1 MVISQILIEPFV
13 EYHKVPFWDPC
24 FFSCILMTYI
34 NPQISSDDTSLTYAN
49 GDLKKLETEVNNEL
63 SKVCSWLV
71 VNKLTLNIEKTNY
84 IIFRPRQKTIP
95 FHPNIK
101 IINNNSN
108 ISQPL
113 EMKDYIRYLGILIDS
128 NLSWKFHIDYVCQK
142 VSKTIGIIAKLRHFV
157 PRHVLLTLYRSLI
170 LPYISY
176 SICAW
181 GHAAQTH
188 LHKLLVLQKRAL
200 RLMFFAEPR
209 THAVPLFLETKQ
221 LPISFLLFE
230 QMSLL
235 MYDVHNNLAPDNI
248 KNMFTKLSSVH
259 SYRTRS
265 VITNENYY
273 VEQVR
278 TENMKRAFSVS
289 GALIWNS
296 IPLSIKTLKK
306 NQFKSELKRKLFE
319 ILEKEDDYIRVFD
332 ITGKFSKA

>member
-1 MVISQILIEPFV
+1 MFA
-13 EYHKVPFWDPC
+13 
-24 FFSCILMTYI
+24 
-34 NPQISSDDTSLTYAN
+34 DDTSLTYAN
-49 GDLKKLETEVNNEL
+49 GDLKKLETEINEEL
-63 SKVCSWLV
+63 FKVCSWLA

-84 IIFRPRQKTIP
+84 VIFCPRQKTIP

-108 ISQPL
+108 TSQLL
-113 EMKDYIRYLGILIDS
+113 EMKNDIRYLGILFDS
-128 NLSWKFHIDYVCQK
+128 NLSWKFHIDYICQK

-170 LPYISY
+170 LPYITY
-176 SICAW
+176 GICAW
-181 GHAAQTH
+181 GHTAETH

-200 RLMFFAEPR
+200 RLMFFADPR

-235 MYDVHNNLAPDNI
+235 MYDVHNNLAPANI

-265 VITNENYY
+265 VTNENYY
-273 VEQVR
+273 VEQIR
-278 TENMKRAFSVS
+278 TENMKRAFSIS
-289 GALIWNS
+289 GAMIWNS
-296 IPLSIKTLKK
+296 IPLSIKTLTK
-306 NQFKSELKRKLFE
+306 NLFKSELKGKLFE
-319 ILEKEDDYIRVFD
+319 ILEKEDDYIRVSD
-332 ITGKFSKA
+332 IRVQFSKS

>member
-1 MVISQILIEPFV
+1 M
-13 EYHKVPFWDPC
+13 
-24 FFSCILMTYI
+24 
-34 NPQISSDDTSLTYAN
+34 
-49 GDLKKLETEVNNEL
+49 KKKN
-63 SKVCSWLV
+63 
-71 VNKLTLNIEKTNY
+71 
-84 IIFRPRQKTIP
+84 
-95 FHPNIK
+95 
-101 IINNNSN
+101 
-108 ISQPL
+108 
-113 EMKDYIRYLGILIDS
+113 YIRYLGILIDS
-128 NLSWKFHIDYVCQK
+128 GTFHGNFIIIDYVCQK

-157 PRHVLLTLYRSLI
+157 PRHVLRILTLYRSLI

-181 GHAAQTH
+181 GHAAEMH
-188 LHKLLVLQKRAL
+188 LQKLLVLQKRAL

-235 MYDVHNNLAPDNI
+235 MYDVHNNLAPDNV

-265 VITNENYY
+265 VTNENYY

-278 TENMKRAFSVS
+278 TENMKRAFSIS

-296 IPLSIKTLKK
+296 IPLSIKTL
-306 NQFKSELKRKLFE
+306 
-319 ILEKEDDYIRVFD
+319 
-332 ITGKFSKA
+332 

>member
-1 MVISQILIEPFV
+1 MTNIRQIRQVPTTNNFCLCLKISVLSFINKALKIKQSIHWGRLPQPTPPPPSLPGASCSIKYIYHLVNVLIIIQIP
-13 EYHKVPFWDPC
+13 
-24 FFSCILMTYI
+24 
-34 NPQISSDDTSLTYAN
+34 
-49 GDLKKLETEVNNEL
+49 VN
-63 SKVCSWLV
+63 
-71 VNKLTLNIEKTNY
+71 
-84 IIFRPRQKTIP
+84 RQKGKIVLDILVYSLIRT
-95 FHPNIK
+95 FHGYFIQITFFKKSVLK
-101 IINNNSN
+101 I
-108 ISQPL
+108 
-113 EMKDYIRYLGILIDS
+113 
-128 NLSWKFHIDYVCQK
+128 
-142 VSKTIGIIAKLRHFV
+142 IGIIAKLRHFV
-157 PRHVLLTLYRSLI
+157 PCHVLLTLYRSLI
-170 LPYISY
+170 LPYIS
-176 SICAW
+176 SGICAW
-181 GHAAQTH
+181 GHATETH

-265 VITNENYY
+265 VTNENYY

-278 TENMKRAFSVS
+278 TENMKRAFSIS

-319 ILEKEDDYIRVFD
+319 ILEKEDDYIRVSD
-332 ITGKFSKA
+332 ITGQFSKS